1 MDEYV
6 RLAEKAVKNYI
17 LTGKKISSPGK
28 LSLEMQQRRGVFVSL
43 KKEGRL
49 RGCIGTFLPSESS
62 VANEI
67 IANAI
72 KSATADP
79 RFPLVQED
87 ELDRITYTVDVLS
100 QPEECQTED
109 LDPRKYGVIVES
121 GMRRGLLLPDL
132 QGIDSVSDQLQV
144 ARRKA
149 GIGADEPIRLQR
161 FTVKRHK
168 QE

>member
-6 RLAEKAVKNYI
+6 RLAEKAVRNYI
-17 LTGKKISSPGK
+17 LTGKEISSPGI
-28 LSLEMQQRRGVFVSL
+28 LSPEMQQRRGVFVSL

-49 RGCIGTFLPSESS
+49 RGCIGTFLPSELS

-67 IANAI
+67 IANAV

-79 RFPLVQED
+79 RFPPVQED
-87 ELDRITYTVDVLS
+87 ELDKITYSVDVLS

-132 QGIDSVSDQLQV
+132 QGIDSVGDQLQV
-144 ARRKA
+144 TRGKA

-161 FTVKRHK
+161 FTVKRHT
-168 QE
+168 